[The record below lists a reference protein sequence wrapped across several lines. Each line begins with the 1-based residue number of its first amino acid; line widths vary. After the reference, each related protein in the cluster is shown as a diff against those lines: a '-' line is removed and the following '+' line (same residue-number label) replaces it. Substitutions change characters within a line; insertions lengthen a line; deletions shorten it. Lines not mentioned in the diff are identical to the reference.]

1 MTSLRAKIN
10 GTTEP
15 NEPVALAKSD
25 SVATGGEAVAT
36 AREAVAASETKYS
49 LAKDSLAKD
58 SSAHSGWSAI
68 FFAVTL
74 AIFWSGAAL
83 AFLWG
88 YYGTQGLLTLAP
100 HLIAFATIAIF
111 LPPFLFIACAFA
123 LSRAQS
129 LSEAANALRTSA
141 ERLTNVDNAVVG
153 DAQALGRTIRREL
166 DTLSTGL
173 DAAFGRMRALEKV
186 LEGRIAQL
194 DDANAR
200 ADVKTQAV
208 AQRLRD
214 ERVGIE
220 DIAELLDQTA
230 ARASESLAGRA
241 AQLKTL
247 MEQAGGELKSAG
259 QLLDT
264 QSAQFRDAAEKAAAA
279 PAAAAVEL
287 DRQSKKI
294 ESAAEKAT
302 GRAEFVLGR
311 QERQRIAMNELVVR
325 LREESTNFEKMLGV
339 QKSTIERTAEL
350 LATEAKRF
358 DELSLQGLA
367 RVELAMEN
375 ADERTARMTS
385 GFVRDSDQVKEASNA
400 AANAMSKLIEALR
413 EASTSARALIDDSTS
428 EAKRR
433 TKGFVGDAME
443 SSDNL
448 LRATSSVAEQA
459 MKARVALAK
468 AVEDAE
474 RHIVAIP
481 GVASQEAERIR
492 ETMRSETEKMLDM
505 SARTLTTLQSRA
517 GGRRASDEKVQ
528 PRGAQDAI
536 GNGLRGMAKRITT
549 PKKRGEVG
557 TKSTFEL
564 SDVLAA
570 AETPD
575 HNGPA
580 LRPSAISALGSV
592 QAALSD
598 LASDLEVAMDE
609 SATPDLWKSYL
620 EGDRGVFARKFATS
634 IGPKTVDKIAA
645 LYRDNSRFHSAADA
659 YLEEFEV
666 LLARASEGDKDGFL
680 ASTLLSADTGKIY
693 LVVAYALGRLE

>member
-10 GTTEP
+10 GATEP
-15 NEPVALAKSD
+15 NEPVALAESD
-25 SVATGGEAVAT
+25 SLAT
-36 AREAVAASETKYS
+36 ASEPVEAAEEKSS
-49 LAKDSLAKD
+49 RAKDSQAQD
-58 SSAHSGWSAI
+58 ASAHSGWSAI
-68 FFAVTL
+68 FFAITL
-74 AIFWSGAAL
+74 AIFWSGAAV

-111 LPPFLFIACAFA
+111 LPPFLFIASAFA

-129 LSEAANALRTSA
+129 MSEAASDLRAAA
-141 ERLTNVDNAVVG
+141 ERLTDVDDAVVG
-153 DAQALGRTIRREL
+153 DAQRLGRAIRREL
-166 DTLSTGL
+166 DTLNTGL
-173 DAAFGRMRALEKV
+173 DAAFGRMRALENV
-186 LEGRIAQL
+186 LEDRIAQL
-194 DDANAR
+194 DGANAR

-247 MEQAGGELKSAG
+247 MEQAGDELKSAG

-294 ESAAEKAT
+294 ESAAEKST

-311 QERQRIAMNELVVR
+311 QERQRTAMTELVVR
-325 LREESTNFEKMLGV
+325 LREESTNFEKMLET
-339 QKSTIERTAEL
+339 QKSAIERAAEL
-350 LATEAKRF
+350 LAGEAKRF
-358 DELSLQGLA
+358 DELSAQGLQ

-375 ADERTARMTS
+375 ADERTARMAS
-385 GFVRDSDQVKEASNA
+385 GFGRDADHVKEASNA
-400 AANAMSKLIEALR
+400 AANAMSKLIETLR
-413 EASTSARALIDDSTS
+413 EASTSARELIDDTTS
-428 EAKRR
+428 DAKRR
-433 TKGFVGDAME
+433 TKEFVGDAME
-443 SSDNL
+443 SSDHL

-459 MKARVALAK
+459 GKARAALAK
-468 AVEDAE
+468 AAEDVE

-492 ETMRSETEKMLDM
+492 ETMRLETEKMLDM

-517 GGRRASDEKVQ
+517 NGRRTSDEKALE
-528 PRGAQDAI
+528 RGTQDAI

-549 PKKRGEVG
+549 PKKRGEG
-557 TKSTFEL
+557 AAKSTFEL

-575 HNGPA
+575 DNGPA

-592 QAALSD
+592 QSALAD

-609 SATPDLWKSYL
+609 SASPDLWRCYL
-620 EGDRGVFARKFATS
+620 DGDRGVFARKFATS
-634 IGPKTVDKIAA
+634 IGPETVDKIAA
-645 LYRDNSRFHSAADA
+645 LYRDNSRFHTAADA

-666 LLARASEGDKDGFL
+666 LLARALEGDRDGFL